1 MKIERVLV
9 VDDDP
14 LTRDFITECLEM
26 RELTVY
32 TASCGKDA
40 LAILKEQSIDLL
52 VTDMHMP
59 HMSGLELIEKMRKV
73 SPATLAIVIT
83 AYGSIDNAVD
93 AMRLGAFNYILKPF
107 TADTVSAFLEKA
119 DEHFSLVQENIYLK
133 ESLYPNSSKEE
144 RALIGESAVMKEI
157 IATCKKVA
165 ESNASVFI
173 HGESG
178 TGKEVIAQLIHSF
191 SPRADNPFIK
201 VNCAAIAETLI
212 ESEFFGHEK
221 GAFTGANAKRAG
233 RFELASGG
241 TLLLDEISE
250 IPPGL
255 QAKLLRV
262 TQEMEFERVGGTKPI
277 KVDVRLIST
286 SNREV
291 RELLEQKIMREDL
304 FYRLNVIPIYLPPLR
319 ERREDIIPLAKHFL
333 KLYCAENHKAQKTLS
348 KEAGQKLLSY
358 DWPGN
363 IRELGNIIERAVVTM
378 EDEEKTVKP
387 ENIYLDTLGHRSK
400 KKASKDLASRA

>member
-1 MKIERVLV
+1 MERVLV

-14 LTRDFITECLEM
+14 LTRDFITESLEM

-73 SPATLAIVIT
+73 SPATLVIVIT

-250 IPPGL
+250 IPPAL

-262 TQEMEFERVGGTKPI
+262 TQEMEFE
-277 KVDVRLIST
+277 
-286 SNREV
+286 
-291 RELLEQKIMREDL
+291 
-304 FYRLNVIPIYLPPLR
+304 
-319 ERREDIIPLAKHFL
+319 
-333 KLYCAENHKAQKTLS
+333 
-348 KEAGQKLLSY
+348 
-358 DWPGN
+358 
-363 IRELGNIIERAVVTM
+363 
-378 EDEEKTVKP
+378 
-387 ENIYLDTLGHRSK
+387 
-400 KKASKDLASRA
+400 